1 MTSSPLILLICGIP
15 ASGKTTFGNWL
26 RDRHNFVHLDLELQD
41 CLAANGIPRFWP
53 DQRIWNL
60 DSTGVGQFIRHL
72 HSLDRNTVM
81 TWGFHTDLIALVQEM
96 VSAGVTAWWFEADR
110 LAARQKFAARQTIV
124 RNGVSQPG
132 SADPARFDDT
142 TGALVRHWA
151 QIAPIFAGHVIR
163 TLSPDGEYLSPAT
176 IFDRIQKA
184 AGA

>member
-1 MTSSPLILLICGIP
+1 
-15 ASGKTTFGNWL
+15 
-26 RDRHNFVHLDLELQD
+26 
-41 CLAANGIPRFWP
+41 
-53 DQRIWNL
+53 
-60 DSTGVGQFIRHL
+60 
-72 HSLDRNTVM
+72 VM

-110 LAARQKFAARQTIV
+110 LAARQKFSARQTSI
-124 RNGVSQPG
+124 RNGVPQPDT
-132 SADPARFDDT
+132 ADPARFDDA

-151 QIAPIFAGHVIR
+151 QIAPIFGDRVVR